1 MGYTSR
7 RMEDS
12 GAVGDLNCGCLNQ
25 GLSGEMNFSI
35 RPEDS
40 SGDIL

>member
-1 MGYTSR
+1 MGYTNM

-12 GAVGDLNCGCLNQ
+12 GAVGDLNCGFLDQ
-25 GLSGEMNFSI
+25 ELSEEMNFSVW
-35 RPEDS
+35 PEDF